1 MKQFNEIFF
10 FIFFIILLLSNYSK
24 AKTIIGK
31 AKIIDGDTIHIN
43 INKIRLHGIDAPET
57 KQTCK
62 IESQDWFCGKQS
74 TKELKKLINNQNV
87 ECRANDI
94 DIYNGSD
101 SSIDKLNGNWIV
113 INYWAD
119 WCAPCIKEI
128 PELNEF
134 ASENDDLLVYTFN
147 FDQLDEEDLAPIA
160 EKFNIQV
167 PSLITHPRDI
177 WGIQTPPAVP
187 ATFFINPK
195 GKIVLS
201 LFRPQ
206 TKDALNKIFSELK
219 QAG

>member
-1 MKQFNEIFF
+1 MKQR
-10 FIFFIILLLSNYSK
+10 IIQLFCLL
-24 AKTIIGK
+24 II
-31 AKIIDGDTIHIN
+31 IS
-43 INKIRLHGIDAPET
+43 
-57 KQTCK
+57 C
-62 IESQDWFCGKQS
+62 
-74 TKELKKLINNQNV
+74 QN
-87 ECRANDI
+87 NDI

-201 LFRPQ
+201 LFR
-206 TKDALNKIFSELK
+206 LK
-219 QAG
+219 SFHLSMILDLSLLCLDIPSNEDEVL

>member
-1 MKQFNEIFF
+1 MFAMKQR
-10 FIFFIILLLSNYSK
+10 IIQLFCLL
-24 AKTIIGK
+24 II
-31 AKIIDGDTIHIN
+31 IS
-43 INKIRLHGIDAPET
+43 
-57 KQTCK
+57 C
-62 IESQDWFCGKQS
+62 
-74 TKELKKLINNQNV
+74 QN
-87 ECRANDI
+87 NDI

-101 SSIDKLNGNWIV
+101 TSIDKLNGNWIV